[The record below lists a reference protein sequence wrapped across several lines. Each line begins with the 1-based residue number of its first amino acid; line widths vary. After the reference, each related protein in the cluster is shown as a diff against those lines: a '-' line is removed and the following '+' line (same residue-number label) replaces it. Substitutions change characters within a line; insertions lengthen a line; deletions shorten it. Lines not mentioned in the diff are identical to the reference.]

1 MAEWKRVFCTRRVC
15 IGILLI
21 LLINGILF
29 VQEQA
34 ATDYGLDCTIPA
46 ASVSVSLMGGY
57 EVQQE
62 TVNSRDAYT
71 CYLEW
76 LNRYKDLLLTD
87 TISQLETEKQRL
99 MEILTLSDYL
109 EDDSGILAAETI
121 KQYQEE
127 KPELVQQLKDGEID
141 LSEIRLNY
149 VAVNN
154 LLQQTAYLDSYDD
167 YLNTIQENK
176 ESMLSFSIF
185 NDPDSFTGRNIIKTA
200 EEFAALE
207 NIPLSLGANGVVKAL
222 LDFQISDYL
231 LLAVLVLICLSFLE
245 ERKNGLWNVVH
256 ATPNGRLRLALY
268 RTSILFMTSVISVLL
283 LYGTN
288 LLIGFSL
295 YGGIEDLDRAAQSV
309 EILGK
314 LPLDCNVA
322 SFLFRY
328 FILRIGAAFLV
339 GLLLWLLLT
348 AVNNVKYTIIVTAA
362 VMAAEYSL
370 YAFLPV
376 QSALNVLKYFNV
388 FTYISL
394 SDLYTNYLNIDILGY
409 PLGIRSI
416 SQASLLPLC
425 VVLAAVCIVIHC
437 CKKPSAGKDLLGRV
451 AYRLNSITD
460 SILRRLHLSGM
471 EIYKTVWLQ
480 KGLVIILLFAYLA
493 SGLSFTVSIPVSTAE
508 ESAARQYTAA
518 LEGEI
523 TNATFAEI
531 DRIQAEL
538 DKTIA
543 AYEEAK
549 TAYESGEMEYPQF
562 DVYVREAN
570 TAKSNSDGL
579 DVVRRRAEELR
590 DKGLERGF
598 TPWLIE
604 ETSYESVYG
613 DAAGNNQQSA
623 ALVALLALGLL
634 LAGNMSYEQQSGMT
648 SLLLST
654 MKGRRALLTRK
665 ILLAVATATGIWAV
679 IYGLELHAFFGIY
692 KIDTLSASVQ
702 NLTLLDCLPQGCTIG
717 MFLIMLYALR
727 LLTLICA
734 AMVTLLL
741 SSCMKRVDVSYIFVC
756 GVLLLP
762 SLLYFYV
769 GLEPLKYLSFT
780 LPMGAMSLVQT
791 AQPII
796 SLIVVC
802 GVMIVLIGT
811 SICLLRKKLRIKR
824 KTN

>member
-1 MAEWKRVFCTRRVC
+1 MAEWKRVFSTRRVC

-29 VQEQA
+29 VQEQSA
-34 ATDYGLDCTIPA
+34 ADYGLDCTIPVT
-46 ASVSVSLMGGY
+46 SVSVSLMGGSF

-62 TVNSRDAYT
+62 TVNSLEAYT
-71 CYLEW
+71 RYLEW
-76 LNRYKDLLLTD
+76 LNRYKGLPLEE
-87 TISQLETEKQRL
+87 TISELEAEKQRL
-99 MEILTLSDYL
+99 IDILTLSDYL
-109 EDDSGILAAETI
+109 EDDSGLLAAEAI

-127 KPELVQQLKDGEID
+127 QPELVQQLKNGEID
-141 LSEIRLNY
+141 LSETRLNY

-154 LLQQTAYLDSYDD
+154 LLQQTTYLDSYDD
-167 YLNTIQENK
+167 YLNTIQKNK

-207 NIPLSLGANGVVKAL
+207 DVPLSLGANGAVNAL
-222 LDFQISDYL
+222 MDFQISDYL
-231 LLAVLVLICLSFLE
+231 LLALLVLTCLSYLE
-245 ERKNGLWNVVH
+245 ERKKGLWNVVH
-256 ATPNGRLRLALY
+256 ATPNGRLRLALH
-268 RTSILFMTSVISVLL
+268 RTSILFATSVIGVLL

-288 LLIGFSL
+288 LLLGFTL

-314 LPLDCNVA
+314 LPLDCSIAN
-322 SFLFRY
+322 FLLRY
-328 FILRIGAAFLV
+328 FCLRIGAAFLV

-362 VMAAEYSL
+362 VMVVEYSL

-409 PLGIRSI
+409 PLGIKSI
-416 SQASLLPLC
+416 SQTALFPLC
-425 VVLAAVCIVIHC
+425 ALLAAVCIAIHC
-437 CKKPSAGKDLLGRV
+437 RKKPSTGKDLLGRV
-451 AYRLNSITD
+451 AYRLNRISD
-460 SILRRLHLSGM
+460 RLLRGLHLSGM
-471 EIYKTVWLQ
+471 EIFKTVWLQ
-480 KGLVIILLFAYLA
+480 KGLVIILLFFYLA
-493 SGLSFTVSIPVSTAE
+493 AGLSFTVTIPVSTAE

-518 LEGEI
+518 LQGEI
-523 TNATFAEI
+523 TDTTFAEI
-531 DRIQAEL
+531 DRMQAEL
-538 DKTIA
+538 DKILSDYEDA
-543 AYEEAK
+543 KIAYEK
-549 TAYESGEMEYPQF
+549 GEMDYPQY
-562 DVYVREAN
+562 DVYVREAAA
-570 TAKSNSDGL
+570 AKSNSEGL

-590 DKGLERGF
+590 DSGLEKGF

-604 ETSYESVYG
+604 ETPYKSVYG
-613 DAAGNNQQSA
+613 NAALNNQQSA

-634 LAGNMSYEQQSGMT
+634 LAGNMTYEQQSGMT
-648 SLLLST
+648 SLLIST

-665 ILLAVATATGIWAV
+665 ILLAVTAAAGIWAV
-679 IYGLELHAFFGIY
+679 IYGLELHALFGTYEIR
-692 KIDTLSASVQ
+692 TLSASVQ
-702 NLTLLDCLPQGCTIG
+702 NLSLFDSLPQSFTVGT
-717 MFLIMLYALR
+717 FLIVLYALR

-741 SSCMKRVDVSYIFVC
+741 SSCMKRIDVSYIAVC

-762 SLLYFYV
+762 SLLYNYV

-780 LPMGAMSLVQT
+780 LPMGAMTFIQT
-791 AQPII
+791 AHP
-796 SLIVVC
+796 LIWITAVC
-802 GVMIVLIGT
+802 GVMITLIGI
-811 SICLLRKKLRIKR
+811 SIYLLRKKLRI
-824 KTN
+824 

>member
-1 MAEWKRVFCTRRVC
+1 MAEWKRIFCTRRVC

-34 ATDYGLDCTIPA
+34 ATDYGLDCNIPVT
-46 ASVSVSLMGGY
+46 SVSVSFAGGY

-71 CYLEW
+71 CYLQW
-76 LNRYKDLLLTD
+76 LNRYKGLPLTD
-87 TISQLETEKQRL
+87 IISQLEAEQQRL
-99 MEILTLSDYL
+99 MDILTLSDCL

-127 KPELVQQLKDGEID
+127 QPELVQRLKDGEID
-141 LSEIRLNY
+141 LTETRLNY

-167 YLNTIQENK
+167 YLNTIQKNK
-176 ESMLSFSIF
+176 DSMLSFSIF

-207 NIPLSLGANGVVKAL
+207 DTALSLGANGAVNAL
-222 LDFQISDYL
+222 MKFRITDYL
-231 LLAVLVLICLSFLE
+231 LLGILGLICISFFE
-245 ERKNGLWNVVH
+245 ERKKGLWNVVH
-256 ATPNGRLRLALY
+256 AAPNGRLRLALH
-268 RTSILFMTSVISVLL
+268 RTSILLAASAIGVLL

-314 LPLDCNVA
+314 LPLACTVA

-328 FILRIGAAFLV
+328 FVLRIGAAFFV
-339 GLLLWLLLT
+339 VLLLWLLLT

-416 SQASLLPLC
+416 SQTALLPLC
-425 VVLAAVCIVIHC
+425 VVSAAVCIVIQC
-437 CKKPSAGKDLLGRV
+437 YKKPSAGKDLLGRV

-460 SILRRLHLSGM
+460 RILRRLHLSGM
-471 EIYKTVWLQ
+471 EIYKTLWLQ
-480 KGLVIILLFAYLA
+480 KGLMIILLFAYLV
-493 SGLSFTVSIPVSTAE
+493 SGLSFTVSIPVSIAE
-508 ESAARQYTAA
+508 ESAARQYAAA

-523 TNATFAEI
+523 TDATFAEI

-538 DKTIA
+538 DKTIS

-549 TAYESGEMEYPQF
+549 TAYENGEMEYPQF

-579 DVVRRRAEELR
+579 DAVRRRAEELR
-590 DKGLERGF
+590 DKGLEQGF

-604 ETSYESVYG
+604 ETPYESVYG

-648 SLLLST
+648 SLLIST
-654 MKGRRALLTRK
+654 TKGRRALLTRK
-665 ILLAVATATGIWAV
+665 ILLAVAATTGIWAV
-679 IYGLELHAFFGIY
+679 IYGLELHAFFGTY
-692 KIDTLSASVQ
+692 EIDTLSASVQ
-702 NLTLLDCLPQGCTIG
+702 NLSILESLPQGCTIG
-717 MFLIMLYALR
+717 MFLVMLYALR

-741 SSCMKRVDVSYIFVC
+741 SCCMKRVDVSYIAVC

-780 LPMGAMSLVQT
+780 LPMGAISLVQT

-796 SLIVVC
+796 SVITVC
-802 GVMIVLIGT
+802 GVMIALIGI
-811 SICLLRKKLRIKR
+811 SIYLLRKKQRVKR
-824 KTN
+824 KIN

>member
-1 MAEWKRVFCTRRVC
+1 MVC
-15 IGILLI
+15 
-21 LLINGILF
+21 
-29 VQEQA
+29 VQKFSSWMLGQRSREH
-34 ATDYGLDCTIPA
+34 PA
-46 ASVSVSLMGGY
+46 ALLYSIGVGTPSRLSIAAISVGLTPSI
-57 EVQQE
+57 
-62 TVNSRDAYT
+62 VNAKIF
-71 CYLEW
+71 L
-76 LNRYKDLLLTD
+76 
-87 TISQLETEKQRL
+87 
-99 MEILTLSDYL
+99 
-109 EDDSGILAAETI
+109 

-127 KPELVQQLKDGEID
+127 KPELLQELKDGEID
-141 LSEIRLNY
+141 LSETRLNY
-149 VAVNN
+149 VAVNH
-154 LLQQTAYLDSYDD
+154 LLQQSAYLDSYDD

-207 NIPLSLGANGVVKAL
+207 DVPLSLGANGAIKAL

-231 LLAVLVLICLSFLE
+231 LLAVLLLICLSFLE
-245 ERKNGLWNVVH
+245 ERKKGLWNVVH
-256 ATPNGRLRLALY
+256 ATPNGRLRLALH

-288 LLIGFSL
+288 LLFGFFL
-295 YGGIEDLDRAAQSV
+295 YGGIGDLDRAAQSV

-314 LPLDCNVA
+314 LPLACTVA

-328 FILRIGAAFLV
+328 FVLRIGAAFLV

-362 VMAAEYSL
+362 VMAVEYSL

-416 SQASLLPLC
+416 SQTALLPLC
-425 VVLAAVCIVIHC
+425 VILAAVCIVIQC
-437 CKKPSAGKDLLGRV
+437 YKKPYTGKDLLGRV

-460 SILRRLHLSGM
+460 RILRRLHLSGM
-471 EIYKTVWLQ
+471 EIYKTLWLQ
-480 KGLVIILLFAYLA
+480 KGLVIILLFAYLV
-493 SGLSFTVSIPVSTAE
+493 SGLSFTMSIPVSTAE

-549 TAYESGEMEYPQF
+549 TAYENGKMEYPQF
-562 DVYVREAN
+562 DVYIREAS
-570 TAKSNSDGL
+570 TAKSSSDGL

-590 DKGLERGF
+590 DKGLEQGF

-604 ETSYESVYG
+604 ETPYESVYG
-613 DAAGNNQQSA
+613 DVAGNNQQSA

-634 LAGNMSYEQQSGMT
+634 LAGNMSYEQQSGVT

-654 MKGRRALLTRK
+654 TKGRRALLARK
-665 ILLAVATATGIWAV
+665 ILLAIATATGIWAV
-679 IYGLELHAFFGIY
+679 IYGLELHAFFGTY
-692 KIDTLSASVQ
+692 EIDTLSASVQ
-702 NLTLLDCLPQGCTIG
+702 NLSLLDSLPQSCTIG

-734 AMVTLLL
+734 AMLTLLL
-741 SSCMKRVDVSYIFVC
+741 SSCMKRIDVSYIAVC

-762 SLLYFYV
+762 SLLYNYV
-769 GLEPLKYLSFT
+769 GLDPLKYLSFT
-780 LPMGAMSLVQT
+780 LPMGAMTFVQT
-791 AQPII
+791 ANP
-796 SLIVVC
+796 LIWIAAVC
-802 GVMIVLIGT
+802 GVMITLIGL
-811 SICLLRKKLRIKR
+811 SIYLLRKKLRV
-824 KTN
+824 